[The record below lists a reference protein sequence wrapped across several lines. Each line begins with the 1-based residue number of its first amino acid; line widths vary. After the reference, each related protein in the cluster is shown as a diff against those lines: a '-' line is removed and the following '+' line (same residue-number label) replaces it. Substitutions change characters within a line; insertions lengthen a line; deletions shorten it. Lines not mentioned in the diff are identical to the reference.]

1 MKTLTPTGTKNR
13 SGQLRVPRRSEETGL
28 YEVPKWQELVDDPR
42 KAGVLD
48 ARTARIVAA
57 KTLGLFAA
65 TVCRLLD
72 EPERA
77 DGTGKP
83 DLDDIVPIEE
93 IARIFGKER
102 SAIIRM
108 ARDLPFVYRVS
119 RKNYLCSKNAF
130 AKWLASRSR
139 TRKMP

>member
-1 MKTLTPTGTKNR
+1 M
-13 SGQLRVPRRSEETGL
+13 
-28 YEVPKWQELVDDPR
+28 DDPR

-57 KTLGLFAA
+57 KTLGLLAA

-102 SAIIRM
+102 GAIIRM

-119 RKNYLCSKNAF
+119 RKNYLCSKSAF
-130 AKWLASRSR
+130 TKWLTSRSR
-139 TRKMP
+139 TRKTP